1 MNAPHSLNK
10 HNYIWVNLHEIV
22 NTHLLL
28 ELVSPV
34 AQADGKFFMSTQM
47 TWPSCLHI
55 PVAWDYGNE
64 EPLHP
69 AAVILSI
76 GFGPSS
82 LTDVCT
88 T

>member
-34 AQADGKFFMSTQM
+34 AQADGKFFMSTQI
-47 TWPSCLHI
+47 S
-55 PVAWDYGNE
+55 
-64 EPLHP
+64 
-69 AAVILSI
+69 
-76 GFGPSS
+76 
-82 LTDVCT
+82 
-88 T
+88 